1 MDKKASLSEAQD
13 LDLIEEAMARARLKH
28 MRAKP
33 TRRPPP
39 RLGHDVRKLMRKH
52 AKTGTTSI
60 GKLKEDWEGL
70 VGEEIAKFCRPEKL
84 TGSKSART
92 LVLNVHPAA
101 ATRIQHESELIRQRV
116 SVAAGGTV
124 TKLKLVQRALEP
136 KRVRKM
142 DKTRALT
149 GEERAELHK
158 ETECIENPKL
168 RAALLAL
175 GEAVITRET

>member
-1 MDKKASLSEAQD
+1 MDRKASPTQAEQA
-13 LDLIEEAMARARLKH
+13 DLIEEAMARARLKH

-39 RLGHDVRKLMRKH
+39 RLGHDVRKLMRRH
-52 AKTGTTSI
+52 AKAGTTSI
-60 GKLKEDWEGL
+60 SKLKDNWEAL

-92 LVLNVHPAA
+92 LVLRVHPAA
-101 ATRIQHESELIRQRV
+101 ATRIQHDSETIRQRV

-124 TKLKLVQRALEP
+124 TKLKLVQGALGPKASRAL
-136 KRVRKM
+136 K
-142 DKTRALT
+142 KTRALS
-149 GEERAELHK
+149 GEERAALQK
-158 ETECIENPKL
+158 DMDRIENPKL

-175 GEAVITRET
+175 GEAVITREA

>member
-1 MDKKASLSEAQD
+1 MDKKASLASDQG
-13 LDLIEEAMARARLKH
+13 LDLIEEAMARARLKR

-52 AKTGTTSI
+52 AKAGTTSI
-60 GKLKEDWEGL
+60 SKLKEDWESL

-92 LVLNVHPAA
+92 LVLRVHPAA
-101 ATRIQHESELIRQRV
+101 ATRIQHESETIRQRV

-124 TKLKLVQRALEP
+124 TKLKLVQGTLGGQNAP
-136 KRVRKM
+136 HKR
-142 DKTRALT
+142 KTRTLT
-149 GEERAELHK
+149 GEERATLQK
-158 ETECIENPKL
+158 ETERIESKKL
-168 RAALLAL
+168 RAALMAL
-175 GEAVITRET
+175 GEAVITREA